1 MGLAFKSEKII
12 AFRGFLEIT
21 KGLRG
26 LRLQMMEFIRDNL
39 LMRKEMVME
48 NLNCL
53 AANIILENGKMAI
66 GMVKG
71 FGQTN
76 KGIAIMENGWKEDPK
91 DKAI

>member
-53 AANIILENGKMAI
+53 VVNIILENGRMAI
-66 GMVKG
+66 GMGKE

-76 KGIAIMENGWKEDPK
+76 KGIVIMENGWKEDPK
-91 DKAI
+91 DMAI